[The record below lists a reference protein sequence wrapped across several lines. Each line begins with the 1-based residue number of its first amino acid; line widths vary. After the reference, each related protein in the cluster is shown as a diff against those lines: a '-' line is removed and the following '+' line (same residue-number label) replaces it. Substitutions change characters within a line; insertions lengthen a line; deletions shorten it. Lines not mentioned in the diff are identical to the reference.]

1 MASEILIIDADREH
15 AAALKHYLERQQH
28 DVFIAGDA
36 EEVIPYFE
44 ALSPNYVL
52 ADPTH
57 PDLDGAY
64 ILKQYKQAYPLSQL
78 IVMAAKEHMAGLMDT
93 MGCDVLYYLDKPVSS
108 VALDLALKQARE
120 WILLNRKID
129 RYTEKLAS
137 LHVAQSLYQQ
147 LFDEVPCFISVQ
159 DRDFRITA
167 TNRRFKEHFGS
178 EIGTYCYQ
186 TYKHRTTK
194 CPDCPVADTFTTGK
208 PHQTEEVV
216 TAKSGR
222 QYNVLT
228 WTAPISDENG
238 KITQVMEMATDI
250 TQIRQLQDHLTSL
263 GLMIG
268 SMSHGVKGMLTG
280 LDGSIYQLET
290 GIGKGDQTRTQRAL
304 IQVRQMADRIR
315 NMVLEILYYAK
326 SRELKIE
333 TVDVGGLISMVVD
346 TVMPTAKNQQVP
358 LETQIDGGLGQ
369 FDVDPNWLQ
378 AALVNFIENAI
389 DACISDRTKS
399 DHKVQFSVQPLD
411 EKRLCFEIIDNG
423 MGMDQETREK
433 MFTLFFSSKG
443 SRGTGLGMFIA
454 HHVISQHG
462 GKIEVSSTPGVG
474 THFVICLPRKRPSKA
489 APSSEL
495 KQRTVLNVIS

>member
-1 MASEILIIDADREH
+1 MSSEILIIDADREH
-15 AAALKHYLERQQH
+15 ATALKHYLERQQH

-36 EEVIPYFE
+36 EEVLPYFE
-44 ALSPNYVL
+44 ALSPNYIL
-52 ADPTH
+52 ADPTD
-57 PDLDGAY
+57 PDLNGVY
-64 ILKQYKQAYPLSQL
+64 VLKQYKQAYPLSQL
-78 IVMAAKEHMAGLMDT
+78 VIMAAKEYMPGLMET
-93 MGCDVLYYLDKPVSS
+93 IGSYAISYLEKPVSS

-129 RYTEKLAS
+129 RYAEKLAS
-137 LHVAQSLYQQ
+137 LHVAQTLYQQ

-167 TNRRFKEHFGS
+167 TNRRFKEHFGT

-186 TYKHRTTK
+186 TYKHRTSK
-194 CPDCPVADTFTTGK
+194 CPDCPVADTFATGK

-216 TAKSGR
+216 TARSGR

-228 WTAPISDENG
+228 WTAPIRDENG

-290 GIGKGDQTRTQRAL
+290 GINKDDKARTERAV

-333 TVDVGGLISMVVD
+333 TVDVGELIGMVVD
-346 TVMPTAKNQQVP
+346 TVTPTAKNNRVP
-358 LETQIDGGLGQ
+358 IETQIDDGLGQ

-378 AALVNFIENAI
+378 AALVNFLENAI
-389 DACISDRTKS
+389 DACIADRTKT
-399 DHKVQFSVQPLD
+399 DHKVEFSVQPLD
-411 EKRLCFEIIDNG
+411 DERLCFEISDNG

-454 HHVISQHG
+454 HHVIDQHG

-474 THFVICLPRKRPSKA
+474 THFVICLPRKPPPKA
-489 APSSEL
+489 APSEL
-495 KQRTVLNVIS
+495 PNRTVLNVIS